1 MLTRIGHM
9 ATHIA
14 EVHPLIMAKMIEET
28 SGFRELS
35 TKQLVGLLSTM
46 ADIKVPEEM
55 RCSIP
60 KTEDVVLRPV
70 IKRMVSMYTEYET
83 KETERRMYT
92 GIRYQDA
99 LKFDIID
106 YVMEWCECVDEAECK
121 EFIQTRLNE
130 KEISVGDYA
139 KAMMKISAIA
149 KEFMGVAQGGPNGSG
164 FMDMEFLKKLS
175 EVDAMILKY
184 IATTQ
189 SLYV

>member
-1 MLTRIGHM
+1 M
-9 ATHIA
+9 A
-14 EVHPLIMAKMIEET
+14 
-28 SGFRELS
+28 
-35 TKQLVGLLSTM
+35 
-46 ADIKVPEEM
+46 
-55 RCSIP
+55 
-60 KTEDVVLRPV
+60 
-70 IKRMVSMYTEYET
+70 SMYTEYET

-106 YVMEWCECVDEAECK
+106 YVMEWCECIDEAECK
-121 EFIQTRLNE
+121 DFIQTRLNE

-149 KEFMGVAQGGPNGSG
+149 KEFMGVAQGGGSGLGSSG

-184 IATTQ
+184 ITTTQ